1 MQQTRQ
7 AEMKGE
13 KTTVPFKDSTEQS
26 LTGTVWIMPDGRR
39 QRTGT

>member
-13 KTTVPFKDSTEQS
+13 KTTVAVKDSTEQS
-26 LTGTVWIMPDGRR
+26 LTGTV
-39 QRTGT
+39 